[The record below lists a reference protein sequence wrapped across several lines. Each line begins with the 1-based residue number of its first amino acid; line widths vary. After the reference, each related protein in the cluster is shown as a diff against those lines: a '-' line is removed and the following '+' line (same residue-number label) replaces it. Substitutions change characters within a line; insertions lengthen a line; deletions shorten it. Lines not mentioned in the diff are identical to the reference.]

1 MGGALGL
8 CPPAPKLCLSREAT
22 VTPGTLGA
30 PALAPGRDSADRQTD
45 GGASSG
51 PGQRGGPTMYTVA
64 VVWGARY
71 LTRFSTEYTEM

>member
-1 MGGALGL
+1 MSSGPEAVSQQRSSCHTRDPWSS
-8 CPPAPKLCLSREAT
+8 CPGSWAGQR
-22 VTPGTLGA
+22 
-30 PALAPGRDSADRQTD
+30 RQTD

-64 VVWGARY
+64 VGWGARY